1 MFQDNREITPSMRC
15 RLINWLLEVC
25 IHFRLHRE
33 TLYLAI
39 YYTDR
44 YLTLRGGVSKR
55 SLQLLGVS
63 ALFVAAKLEEIYPP
77 NIRDFEDVCDGSCP
91 ALMIHETEVNLLMTL
106 RWHLNV
112 ATPLY
117 WAGLYLN
124 LMVPHLSE
132 VQVSTIELCVLRTL
146 DMVMHT
152 PLSLRYS
159 YSQLAAST
167 LLLPLVGTP
176 DSRLVP
182 LISGFTSAQL
192 SPCFNELKAL
202 YLEITSKFEFP
213 RPEIRCRAEQFD
225 RIVAKNALIM
235 QSLLAREGLWTL

>member
-1 MFQDNREITPSMRC
+1 MRC

-39 YYTDR
+39 YYVDR

-91 ALMIHETEVNLLMTL
+91 ALLIHETEINLLMSL

-117 WAGLYLN
+117 WAGLYLK
-124 LMVPHLSE
+124 LTIPHLRE
-132 VQVSTIELCVLRTL
+132 VAIPTIELCVLRTL

-152 PLSLRYS
+152 PLALRFS
-159 YSQLAAST
+159 YSLLAASA

-176 DSRLVP
+176 DVRLVP
-182 LISGFTSAQL
+182 YISGFTAHELQ
-192 SPCFNELKAL
+192 PCFNELKAL
-202 YLEITSKFEFP
+202 YLEVSAKFEFP
-213 RPEIRCRAEQFD
+213 RPEVRCRGEEFD
-225 RIVAKNALIM
+225 RIVAKNSQIM
-235 QSLLAREGLWTL
+235 HALLAREGLWNL